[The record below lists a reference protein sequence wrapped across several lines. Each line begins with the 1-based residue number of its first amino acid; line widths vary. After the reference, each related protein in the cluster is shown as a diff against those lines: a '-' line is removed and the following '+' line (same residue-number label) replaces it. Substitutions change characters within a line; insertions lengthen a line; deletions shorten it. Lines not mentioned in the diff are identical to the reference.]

1 MNKTIETIPADAMSA
16 LCGYDWPGNI
26 RELENAIERAVIL
39 TNGPAL
45 QVPVAEFRRRTPALP
60 PTDGTLD
67 ATEREAILAA
77 LRAANWVV
85 GGPRRAAPQ
94 LGIKRSTLYS
104 RMQKLGILRAGE

>member
-85 GGPRRAAPQ
+85 GGPRRAARQ
-94 LGIKRSTLYS
+94 LGIKRSTLYA